1 MWTRPVSHWLVSH
14 LLSLS
19 SVLYGSVQSK
29 HIDCVSG
36 IGVHSSVHLSRPLV
50 FWLSLT
56 DFHWL
61 SRSGKCLGQR
71 NCRGIDQHSPPNL
84 RFLRRVST
92 GGAFLSFISFPC
104 LPTLVVDL
112 STEVPL
118 TFQWTTLA
126 EEFCKAF
133 PDYTHHMFLLHSVQL
148 CFQGMI
154 VIDVQGPTVRSL
166 WHSPVCYTLLASI
179 VHFLTVG
186 MPQHSCSVEFV
197 TQVVT
202 VPLTEPSVSDLWRP
216 AVAQS
221 LCASYRP
228 GCFTTPSLD
237 LTCPIFQV
245 ALTAVAVW
253 WRINIYNTYL

>member
-1 MWTRPVSHWLVSH
+1 MFRVLVST
-14 LLSLS
+14 
-19 SVLYGSVQSK
+19 VQFIFPDPWCS
-29 HIDCVSG
+29 
-36 IGVHSSVHLSRPLV
+36 
-50 FWLSLT
+50 

-61 SRSGKCLGQR
+61 IFIGFHGLESALD
-71 NCRGIDQHSPPNL
+71 RGTAGVLINTLHQIC
-84 RFLRRVST
+84 VSYVP
-92 GGAFLSFISFPC
+92 GGPSFPC

-118 TFQWTTLA
+118 TFKWTTLA

-186 MPQHSCSVEFV
+186 MQQHSCSVEFV